1 MIKKVNFGS
10 PFLFITNFSKKQDI
24 YSLNKEIMKKII
36 RLTESDLARIV
47 KRVIK
52 ENQEME
58 EGIFGDL
65 GKGLK
70 RIATGYGDTSEK
82 DAKRDQ
88 LRDEL
93 DAIPEEDVFYNDWE
107 GKKDDL
113 MRQAEE
119 DNYRGRWEIVGNK
132 DKFVRWVSRYSDPE
146 RRSGIGSPFSPGTM
160 RESKNRR

>member
-1 MIKKVNFGS
+1 MFTF
-10 PFLFITNFSKKQDI
+10 FLCTSVFSKKQDI
-24 YSLNKEIMKKII
+24 YNVNKGNMKKII

-58 EGIFGDL
+58 EGVFGDL

-70 RIATGYGDTSEK
+70 RTFTGYGDASEK

-93 DAIPEEDVFYNDWE
+93 DAIPAEDVFYNDWE

-119 DNYRGRWEIVGNK
+119 DNYRGRWDIIGNK
-132 DKFVRWVSRYSDPE
+132 DKFVKWVSRHTDPE
-146 RRSGIGSPFSPGTM
+146 RRSGVGSPFSPGTM
-160 RESKNRR
+160 RESRNRR